1 MVLSAVFCLSHGDF
15 LSMLCSSDLSS
26 REDDA
31 NVDYD
36 LFKSAGWILSVFSS
50 SGQSVTPQF
59 KLSLQNNL
67 TMSSYAHQ
75 RTSLFIKMIAN
86 LHCFVPNVC
95 QEQDRNRFIQNVMSG
110 LRKDPSSILIK
121 MLPGSSYTP
130 VAQRGTGVCRNL
142 GSLLRHAESLIP
154 SSLNEEDFLLLR
166 VFCDQLQP
174 LIHSEFEESQV
185 QVKDIEGRGGNL
197 SGKLKELLN
206 LNNEEASEDCDV
218 RVEGVMTKQGVNE
231 EIDTVERLKESD
243 ADASNLE
250 TSGSDTSSNRG
261 KGLVEEGELVQ
272 NMSKRFKGSA
282 SGEVK
287 EDEKSETFLVFEKQ
301 KKKRKRS
308 IMNADQMG
316 MIEKALAEEPDLQ
329 RNSASRQLWA
339 DKISQ
344 KVSSRILLF
353 LISNHVLRTMRSLIT

>member
-1 MVLSAVFCLSHGDF
+1 
-15 LSMLCSSDLSS
+15 
-26 REDDA
+26 
-31 NVDYD
+31 
-36 LFKSAGWILSVFSS
+36 
-50 SGQSVTPQF
+50 
-59 KLSLQNNL
+59 
-67 TMSSYAHQ
+67 
-75 RTSLFIKMIAN
+75 
-86 LHCFVPNVC
+86 
-95 QEQDRNRFIQNVMSG
+95 
-110 LRKDPSSILIK
+110 
-121 MLPGSSYTP
+121 
-130 VAQRGTGVCRNL
+130 
-142 GSLLRHAESLIP
+142 
-154 SSLNEEDFLLLR
+154 
-166 VFCDQLQP
+166 
-174 LIHSEFEESQV
+174 
-185 QVKDIEGRGGNL
+185 
-197 SGKLKELLN
+197 
-206 LNNEEASEDCDV
+206 
-218 RVEGVMTKQGVNE
+218 MTKQGVNE